1 MRRPVYGGLL
11 EVVVEDRKEDGSSVE
26 TIGLPAAFVDAAPA
40 PLRRALRALPRAPN
54 RKIPEGE
61 LAAAGLI
68 AGLCAE
74 FAKILILHPVDTV
87 RTRLQSRR
95 LLESRAFSAF
105 DADGSGAVS
114 VAEMEAALRAA
125 RPEIPAATVR
135 ALVEEADEDG
145 SGEIE
150 KGEFSRLLKRQLR
163 GDGDG
168 AFLDAVAEIVPS
180 EQTRERAASS
190 LRRDLYAGVAP
201 ALLTAA
207 PQAGVYAA
215 TREVARRELGA
226 LVAASQI
233 QSDAAALLAV
243 VAASSVY
250 WVVRAPSEV
259 YKLQKQARAVTDDGD
274 GDDSDGDGGVFGGA
288 SLGDVARLGACAYPT
303 CVAAELPPLVAR
315 VFCYKALSSAL
326 RALGGGALLE
336 EGGVLPIADE
346 VAAAVAVA
354 CAVAALA
361 TPLDVLRTR
370 TLQILL
376 ADNEERIQDGAPSEA
391 AAADPTGIKRAAAE
405 LAEAARRD
413 GTAVLF
419 AGTAPRVL
427 WNGCVVGATTPLRSV
442 GFGWVRDGVIL
453 QLFDSAAGAARIG

>member
-1 MRRPVYGGLL
+1 M
-11 EVVVEDRKEDGSSVE
+11 
-26 TIGLPAAFVDAAPA
+26 
-40 PLRRALRALPRAPN
+40 
-54 RKIPEGE
+54 
-61 LAAAGLI
+61 
-68 AGLCAE
+68 
-74 FAKILILHPVDTV
+74 
-87 RTRLQSRR
+87 
-95 LLESRAFSAF
+95 
-105 DADGSGAVS
+105 
-114 VAEMEAALRAA
+114 
-125 RPEIPAATVR
+125 
-135 ALVEEADEDG
+135 
-145 SGEIE
+145 
-150 KGEFSRLLKRQLR
+150 
-163 GDGDG
+163 
-168 AFLDAVAEIVPS
+168 
-180 EQTRERAASS
+180 
-190 LRRDLYAGVAP
+190 
-201 ALLTAA
+201 
-207 PQAGVYAA
+207 
-215 TREVARRELGA
+215 
-226 LVAASQI
+226 
-233 QSDAAALLAV
+233 
-243 VAASSVY
+243 
-250 WVVRAPSEV
+250 
-259 YKLQKQARAVTDDGD
+259 
-274 GDDSDGDGGVFGGA
+274 
-288 SLGDVARLGACAYPT
+288 
-303 CVAAELPPLVAR
+303 AAELPPLVAR

>member
-1 MRRPVYGGLL
+1 
-11 EVVVEDRKEDGSSVE
+11 
-26 TIGLPAAFVDAAPA
+26 
-40 PLRRALRALPRAPN
+40 
-54 RKIPEGE
+54 
-61 LAAAGLI
+61 
-68 AGLCAE
+68 
-74 FAKILILHPVDTV
+74 
-87 RTRLQSRR
+87 
-95 LLESRAFSAF
+95 
-105 DADGSGAVS
+105 
-114 VAEMEAALRAA
+114 MEAALRAA

-259 YKLQKQARAVTDDGD
+259 YKLQKQARAVTDDGRRRRRRRRRRRLWWR
-274 GDDSDGDGGVFGGA
+274 VA
-288 SLGDVARLGACAYPT
+288 RRRRARLGACAYPT

>member
-1 MRRPVYGGLL
+1 MRRPIYGGLL

-54 RKIPEGE
+54 RRIPEGE

-68 AGLCAE
+68 AGLSAE

-95 LLESRAFSAF
+95 LLESRLLSAF

-125 RPEIPAATVR
+125 RPEIPAAAVR
-135 ALVEEADEDG
+135 AQARRGGRRGRQRRDAREGRVRRDL
-145 SGEIE
+145 
-150 KGEFSRLLKRQLR
+150 SRLLRQLR

-250 WVVRAPSEV
+250 AGGPRALRGVQAEAGARRHRRRRRRWTRRRAAASLAARRSATSRGWARAPTP
-259 YKLQKQARAVTDDGD
+259 RAWRR
-274 GDDSDGDGGVFGGA
+274 SCRRSSRA
-288 SLGDVARLGACAYPT
+288 SFA
-303 CVAAELPPLVAR
+303 
-315 VFCYKALSSAL
+315 YKALSSAP

-354 CAVAALA
+354 PRRRRARDAARRE
-361 TPLDVLRTR
+361 LDAS
-370 TLQILL
+370 
-376 ADNEERIQDGAPSEA
+376 ADADAADPRSRRQRSARERIQDGTCAQR
-391 AAADPTGIKRAAAE
+391 GG
-405 LAEAARRD
+405 RRRPD
-413 GTAVLF
+413 G
-419 AGTAPRVL
+419 
-427 WNGCVVGATTPLRSV
+427 
-442 GFGWVRDGVIL
+442 D
-453 QLFDSAAGAARIG
+453 

>member
-1 MRRPVYGGLL
+1 M
-11 EVVVEDRKEDGSSVE
+11 
-26 TIGLPAAFVDAAPA
+26 
-40 PLRRALRALPRAPN
+40 
-54 RKIPEGE
+54 
-61 LAAAGLI
+61 
-68 AGLCAE
+68 
-74 FAKILILHPVDTV
+74 
-87 RTRLQSRR
+87 
-95 LLESRAFSAF
+95 
-105 DADGSGAVS
+105 
-114 VAEMEAALRAA
+114 
-125 RPEIPAATVR
+125 
-135 ALVEEADEDG
+135 
-145 SGEIE
+145 
-150 KGEFSRLLKRQLR
+150 
-163 GDGDG
+163 
-168 AFLDAVAEIVPS
+168 
-180 EQTRERAASS
+180 
-190 LRRDLYAGVAP
+190 
-201 ALLTAA
+201 
-207 PQAGVYAA
+207 
-215 TREVARRELGA
+215 
-226 LVAASQI
+226 
-233 QSDAAALLAV
+233 
-243 VAASSVY
+243 
-250 WVVRAPSEV
+250 
-259 YKLQKQARAVTDDGD
+259 
-274 GDDSDGDGGVFGGA
+274 
-288 SLGDVARLGACAYPT
+288 
-303 CVAAELPPLVAR
+303 AAELPPLVAR

-453 QLFDSAAGAARIG
+453 QLFDSAAGAARDDRVRLTCPLGSRTVFCAVHVRAAAAQASGDLARNGLLLRRAALAARRSAVTAMRDSACRRLLAHAAHGAIADG